1 MRVTLLVLF
10 TLSAQPMLAQAE
22 RIYRCP
28 QLNAPPLFSGTPCAS
43 AHQIAPV
50 ITNGYQPPRLT
61 PAEQQQLRVLNQKL
75 GRQAD
80 SRQRTNRRSK
90 SARSRKA
97 HALLS
102 KENSKRDFKGGSKA
116 GSTTSATTAC
126 ERHQEALHALKNR
139 RRKGYKLSEAAR
151 LEQQEQRLRQN
162 IRLHC

>member
-1 MRVTLLVLF
+1 MRVTLLALF
-10 TLSAQPMLAQAE
+10 ALSALPMLVQAE

-43 AHQIAPV
+43 AHQVAPV

-61 PAEQQQLRVLNQKL
+61 PAEQRQLQVLNQKL
-75 GRQAD
+75 DRQKNG
-80 SRQRTNRRSK
+80 RQRTNQRSK
-90 SARSRKA
+90 SARSRTA

-102 KENSKRDFKGGSKA
+102 KGDSKA
-116 GSTTSATTAC
+116 SSTTSATTAC

-151 LEQQEQRLRQN
+151 LEQQEQGLRQN